1 MTNNYFNRTFQ
12 SPISVLIWP
21 DID

>member
-12 SPISVLIWP
+12 SPISVLIGP